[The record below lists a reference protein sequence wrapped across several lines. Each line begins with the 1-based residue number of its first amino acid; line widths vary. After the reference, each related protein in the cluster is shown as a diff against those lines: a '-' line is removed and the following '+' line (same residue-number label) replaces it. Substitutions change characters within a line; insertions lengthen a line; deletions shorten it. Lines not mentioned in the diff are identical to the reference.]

1 MIRKIGVLAAALAI
15 AGSAMAARIE
25 GKETRDTKDSGVW
38 LPIGLSLIA
47 YPMQV
52 PTVEHSIYGVMLN
65 AGYGKMDNVY
75 PLEAGL
81 FNQVL
86 GNMGGVQAGVSN
98 LAEDLYGFQLGIVN
112 ISTAARGF
120 QIGLV
125 NVTDHLYGLQVGLVN
140 VNKAGTV
147 FFPVINLGF

>member
-1 MIRKIGVLAAALAI
+1 MIRKLGVMAVALAMV
-15 AGSAMAARIE
+15 GTGMAATVA
-25 GKETRDTKDSGVW
+25 GKEARDTKDSAVW
-38 LPIGLSLIA
+38 LPIGLSLIS

-52 PTVEHSIYGVMLN
+52 PSVEHSIYGVMLN

-75 PLEAGL
+75 PLDAGL

-86 GNMGGVQAGVSN
+86 GNMGGIQAGISN
-98 LAEDLYGFQLGIVN
+98 LAEDLYGFQLGVVN
-112 ISTAARGF
+112 ISTEARGF

-125 NVTDHLYGLQVGLVN
+125 NVADHLHGLQVGLVN

-147 FFPVINLGF
+147 FFPVVNLGF

>member
-1 MIRKIGVLAAALAI
+1 MIRKIGMLAVVLAMV
-15 AGSAMAARIE
+15 GSSMAAKIE
-25 GKETRDTKDSGVW
+25 GKEARDTKDSAVW
-38 LPIGLSLIA
+38 LPIGLSLISH
-47 YPMQV
+47 PMQV
-52 PTVEHSIYGVMLN
+52 PSVEHSIYGVMLN

-75 PLEAGL
+75 LLEAGL

-86 GNMGGVQAGVSN
+86 GNMGGIQAGISN
-98 LAEDLYGFQLGIVN
+98 LAEDLYGFQLGVVN
-112 ISTAARGF
+112 ISTEARGF

-125 NVTDHLYGLQVGLVN
+125 NVADHLYGLQVGLVN